1 MAPIPPSS
9 LACLGFLVVLASTL
23 LPSANAVYATFS
35 EGINSGGGACNY
47 EGNLRDDPLFN
58 NGMTAMIP
66 HSRYENG
73 KGCGTCYEVECLNH
87 ASCRSSVV
95 TVRAVGV
102 QGEDFLLSDTAWDE
116 ISNDRSA
123 GRVEIRY
130 RGVDCPNNGG
140 IAVKIM
146 PGSNPYWFAIQV
158 LGAAGAGGVDL
169 LELSTD
175 GENWTS
181 MSQLGNSAT
190 WTLNPAKDV
199 VDVGVAVNLRV
210 TLVGGAQQPLVWTD
224 AIPVGWSA
232 GTTYHADGNF

>member
-1 MAPIPPSS
+1 
-9 LACLGFLVVLASTL
+9 
-23 LPSANAVYATFS
+23 
-35 EGINSGGGACNY
+35 
-47 EGNLRDDPLFN
+47 
-58 NGMTAMIP
+58 
-66 HSRYENG
+66 
-73 KGCGTCYEVECLNH
+73 
-87 ASCRSSVV
+87 
-95 TVRAVGV
+95 
-102 QGEDFLLSDTAWDE
+102 
-116 ISNDRSA
+116 
-123 GRVEIRY
+123 
-130 RGVDCPNNGG
+130 
-140 IAVKIM
+140 M